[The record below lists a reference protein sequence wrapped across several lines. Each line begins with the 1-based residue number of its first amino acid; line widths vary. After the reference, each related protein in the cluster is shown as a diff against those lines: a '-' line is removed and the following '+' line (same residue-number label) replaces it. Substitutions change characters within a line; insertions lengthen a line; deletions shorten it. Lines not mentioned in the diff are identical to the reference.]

1 MKYTIEHLN
10 NGEPIDSETIEA
22 IGVNVLITDK
32 DGNKYGL
39 PVTIENLNI
48 DDLVLNEMEKYKIN

>member
-10 NGEPIDSETIEA
+10 NGEPIDSKTIEA
-22 IGVNVLITDK
+22 ISVNIIITDT

-39 PVTIENLNI
+39 PIHIENLNI
-48 DDLVLNEMEKYKIN
+48 DELVLKEMEKYKIN